1 MVAIKVDRSLRIQHR
16 ISLGTGDDLR
26 YYLES
31 SDGDEVIRK
40 PISPAMALGIKK
52 RLAQLTDLLRRLP

>member
-1 MVAIKVDRSLRIQHR
+1 MAAIKVDRSLRVQHR

-40 PISPAMALGIKK
+40 PISPAMALRIKN
-52 RLAQLTDLLRRLP
+52 RLSELTKLLRRLP